1 MTHAIRPTRPTRRR
15 GWRAVM
21 AILAIAAAASIP
33 PASALAADPTDM
45 VLVWNENAVN
55 VISQPAT
62 NTPPGL
68 GQGPP
73 LAALHVAMV
82 HGAIYD
88 AVTAI
93 VGGHEPYLS
102 WIDASCT

>member
-1 MTHAIRPTRPTRRR
+1 MNRSSEGLRSHRHDTATSTIR
-15 GWRAVM
+15 RARALAM
-21 AILAIAAAASIP
+21 AALIAVAALIPVSSAAAIE
-33 PASALAADPTDM
+33 PTDM
-45 VLVWNENAVN
+45 VLRWNENAVN
-55 VISQPAT
+55 VIGQPAT

-88 AVTAI
+88 AVNAI
-93 VGGHEPYLS
+93 AGGHEPY
-102 WIDASCT
+102 